1 MDAVIVAFVSG
12 KGGTGKSTT
21 SVFVG
26 GALAALGKK
35 VLLIELDSGLRSV
48 DIIAGV
54 SGQTVF
60 DIQDILSGRCEP
72 DKAVVESP
80 WYKGLSIISAPY
92 QGGEIS
98 PDSLK
103 DLCEKLLPYF
113 DYILLDTAAGIGK
126 PFKAATETAHRIFL
140 VLTPDPVALRDG
152 RMVVDNLARTEN
164 QQLRLIINRVDA
176 SRILKEG
183 VLRDLDEAIDT
194 VGIQLLG
201 VVPDSTSIQQAGAT
215 GAQLSKLGQ
224 EKAVY
229 NAIARRIAGEDIPL
243 VYQ

>member
-21 SVFVG
+21 SVFLG
-26 GALAALGKK
+26 GALSALGKK

-60 DIQDILSGRCEP
+60 DVQDVLSGRCEP
-72 DKAVVESP
+72 EKALVESP

-98 PDSLK
+98 PQGLQA
-103 DLCEKLLPYF
+103 LCNTLRPQF
-113 DYILLDTAAGIGK
+113 DYILLDTAAGIGA
-126 PFKAATETAHRIFL
+126 PYQAATQTANWVVL

-152 RMVVDNLARTEN
+152 RMVVDSLTNQN
-164 QQLRLIINRVDA
+164 QQLRLIINRVDTN
-176 SRILKEG
+176 RILKDG

-194 VGIQLLG
+194 VGVQLLG
-201 VVPDSTSIQQAGAT
+201 VIPESTPIQQAGAT
-215 GAQLSKLGQ
+215 GEQLAKLGRD
-224 EKAVY
+224 KTIY
-229 NAIARRIAGEDIPL
+229 TAIARRITGEDVPL
-243 VYQ
+243 VFH